1 MPIYRRPSKGLQNLD
16 HVNRPSTKKGST
28 VRTQSAG
35 ETPVYRFTDQ
45 VDDKRTLNRQSNNNM
60 GVRLAEPE
68 GTCSAKPGQIN
79 GQDYNVE
86 YVYKHF
92 LRNVLEIRLAYVECD
107 YVE

>member
-16 HVNRPSTKKGST
+16 HVNRPTTKKGST

-45 VDDKRTLNRQSNNNM
+45 VDDKRTLNSSSNNR
-60 GVRLAEPE
+60 GVTLAQPD
-68 GTCSAKPGQIN
+68 GTCDAKPGQVN
-79 GQDYNVE
+79 GQDYNVG

-92 LRNVLEIRLAYVECD
+92 IKNNTEIRLAYVECD